1 MNEKQTTKI
10 RQKCGE
16 LVCKSYGGKHFL
28 SQILVR
34 RNSFMLMPLT
44 RKTLLPISKG
54 ALLTE
59 SSSSRLSSSS
69 KSARK
74 NKNVLMMIYLPAY
87 YNCSRSRLFS
97 SLFFV
102 FVQEF
107 IDPCRSVFAFYI
119 AAETQKVLMTTQF
132 PSFVCGS

>member
-1 MNEKQTTKI
+1 MQI
-10 RQKCGE
+10 IWGE
-16 LVCKSYGGKHFL
+16 TFPFPDFGNRNL
-28 SQILVR
+28 R

-69 KSARK
+69 KSGRK

-107 IDPCRSVFAFYI
+107 IDPVSKRFCFLHRRRNSEGSNDHTIPKFRVRLVSS
-119 AAETQKVLMTTQF
+119 Q
-132 PSFVCGS
+132 PSF